1 MYKLWTEDITGSFW
15 NRSQFDL
22 SEKLSEEHEHPPVV
36 VKLKDTNKVFGLL
49 EHKHTNTKTIERLI
63 LIKMN

>member
-36 VKLKDTNKVFGLL
+36 VKLKDTNKVFGLFGTQT
-49 EHKHTNTKTIERLI
+49 HKHENYRKINI
-63 LIKMN
+63 N